1 MGAARFCMRGTRRPR
16 FQCLQGPST
25 TWPSVDPVPP
35 TGSNRRAPTSVA
47 PACRGMAV
55 ILPAVDH
62 RLHWLLVVLFLLAFL
77 RVMEASIGD
86 SCTVGEPGACCW
98 LRWGLGH
105 GLLFHAVMEDWAP
118 LDRFFHSNHSCSG
131 RSVAFSPLLPEGHAP
146 GCRSA
151 LPAAS
156 RR

>member
-1 MGAARFCMRGTRRPR
+1 M
-16 FQCLQGPST
+16 
-25 TWPSVDPVPP
+25 
-35 TGSNRRAPTSVA
+35 
-47 PACRGMAV
+47 

-151 LPAAS
+151 QPAAS

>member
-1 MGAARFCMRGTRRPR
+1 M
-16 FQCLQGPST
+16 L
-25 TWPSVDPVPP
+25 
-35 TGSNRRAPTSVA
+35 
-47 PACRGMAV
+47 
-55 ILPAVDH
+55 LHAVDH
-62 RLHWLLVVLFLLAFL
+62 RWHWLLVVLFLFAFL

-105 GLLFHAVMEDWAP
+105 GLLFLAAMEDWAP

-131 RSVAFSPLLPEGHAP
+131 RTVASSPPLPVGHAP

-156 RR
+156 RRQEGVCASVFVIFDLESCRWHGHTQPTDATCSLLLWHFLL